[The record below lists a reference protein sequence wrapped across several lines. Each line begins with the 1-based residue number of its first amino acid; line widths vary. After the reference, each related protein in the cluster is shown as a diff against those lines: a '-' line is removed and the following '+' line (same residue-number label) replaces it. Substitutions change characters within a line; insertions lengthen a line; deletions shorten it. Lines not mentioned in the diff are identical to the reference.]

1 MNEDLRA
8 MTLSMAVTLLAG
20 RADYDA
26 DDAIVYAKKFEAHIK
41 FGTGV
46 L

>member
-20 RADYDA
+20 KDTDADYV
-26 DDAIVYAKKFEAHIK
+26 IKMAKAFQRHIEH
-41 FGTGV
+41 GTG
-46 L
+46 LS